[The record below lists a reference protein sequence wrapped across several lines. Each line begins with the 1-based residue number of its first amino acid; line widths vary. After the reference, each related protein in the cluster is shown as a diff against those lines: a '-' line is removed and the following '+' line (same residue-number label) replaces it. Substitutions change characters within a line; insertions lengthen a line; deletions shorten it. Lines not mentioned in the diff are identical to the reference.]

1 MTTGRINQVTVLHA
15 RNEPHEAAG
24 PRNREAPSARPEL
37 VTDRSSRPSVARN
50 RRTPRPLGRP
60 VPQHREQEFLVPRS
74 HTPQRRFPRSGGPE
88 SAPSVK
94 TTVERPH
101 LVRGLPER
109 GVSPNGWL
117 QTGFGPWA
125 IKSTSLII
133 TRNSGKGALQGLLF
147 QALAGISHR
156 PHKSQAT
163 VPSRAGTSCKAG
175 ASTARTRDGQPSP
188 SGIHGHPP
196 GRERGLAESTPV
208 LPVVPAPPKRTR
220 TPSHPFQGVS
230 TLTTA
235 GLQRRASARCTS
247 SVSRSRPISRSQVTE
262 QAQGLKL
269 PSRRPSP
276 IPAGRPP
283 QANTRT
289 PHQQRSQKTD
299 TTGVLC
305 TLSVLTLHV
314 VGKYHFYQRLDWNVP
329 GG

>member
-15 RNEPHEAAG
+15 RQKPHEAAG
-24 PRNREAPSARPEL
+24 TRALAPSPARVSHRPIKSSLRRKKPQDTSPSRTTRPAAPRARVPSPPISHASEALPPVRRTRVGPFGEDYRRAAAPRQRASGTRRISEWLVADWIWPMGNQVHIPHHHPQQRQRRSARFALPGSSGDISSPAQEPGHGPIPSGHILQGRRINRSDQGRPTVPERHPRAPTGGASAGWRSL
-37 VTDRSSRPSVARN
+37 HRSSRWSQHLPNA
-50 RRTPRPLGRP
+50 L
-60 VPQHREQEFLVPRS
+60 VPQVTRS
-74 HTPQRRFPRSGGPE
+74 
-88 SAPSVK
+88 
-94 TTVERPH
+94 
-101 LVRGLPER
+101 
-109 GVSPNGWL
+109 
-117 QTGFGPWA
+117 
-125 IKSTSLII
+125 
-133 TRNSGKGALQGLLF
+133 
-147 QALAGISHR
+147 
-156 PHKSQAT
+156 
-163 VPSRAGTSCKAG
+163 
-175 ASTARTRDGQPSP
+175 
-188 SGIHGHPP
+188 
-196 GRERGLAESTPV
+196 
-208 LPVVPAPPKRTR
+208 
-220 TPSHPFQGVS
+220 QGVS

-314 VGKYHFYQRLDWNVP
+314 VGKYHFYQRLD
-329 GG
+329 

>member
-15 RNEPHEAAG
+15 RQKPHEAAG
-24 PRNREAPSARPEL
+24 TRALAPSPARVSHRPIK
-37 VTDRSSRPSVARN
+37 SSLRRKKPQDTSPSRTTRPAAPRARVPSPPISHASEALPPV
-50 RRTPRPLGRP
+50 RRTRVGPFGEDYRRAAAPRQRASGTRRISEWLVADWIWPMGNQVHIP
-60 VPQHREQEFLVPRS
+60 HHHPQQR
-74 HTPQRRFPRSGGPE
+74 QRRSARFALPGSSGDI
-88 SAPSVK
+88 S
-94 TTVERPH
+94 
-101 LVRGLPER
+101 
-109 GVSPNGWL
+109 SP
-117 QTGFGPWA
+117 
-125 IKSTSLII
+125 
-133 TRNSGKGALQGLLF
+133 
-147 QALAGISHR
+147 